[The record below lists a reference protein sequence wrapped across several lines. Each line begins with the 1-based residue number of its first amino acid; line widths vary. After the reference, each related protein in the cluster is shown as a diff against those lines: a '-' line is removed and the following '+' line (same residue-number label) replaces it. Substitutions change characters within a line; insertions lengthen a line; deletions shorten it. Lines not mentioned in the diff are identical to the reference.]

1 MSTPRRR
8 WPRHLDHYYWL
19 TAYLAARDMQTRT
32 CRLVATIILGLGAIP
47 STLMMSSVGP
57 DGLQNRL
64 LAGVITVCCVV
75 MGALWLRH
83 CWPTRTQ
90 SQLCVV
96 VGTVCIAVACLIED
110 HPVIGLLG
118 STAFAV
124 LSAFTAFF
132 HSARLLAFTWTVGVA
147 TLGVLAL
154 RLATIDAALAVCS
167 VVLIALVNVFVAF
180 ACRMVTRLIDTEI
193 LHGEIEPL
201 TGLLNRDG
209 FSDHVAPLIGARRRD
224 DDRYLIVLVVN
235 LDSFSLLTAMTG
247 AAGGSRAR
255 VAIGQRLRET
265 VRRDA
270 IIAHIGDAEFF
281 IADLFTTP
289 DPFVLTER
297 IRGTIRTAPFRLTAS
312 IGGVSTP
319 LQPLATYPPHD
330 VCEELLT
337 IATTAMYEAR
347 KAGGN
352 QARHVLSPAL
362 AVLDDPD
369 SQEDWPDT
377 DISA

>member
-8 WPRHLDHYYWL
+8 WPSHLDHYYWL

-75 MGALWLRH
+75 MGAQWLRH

-132 HSARLLAFTWTVGVA
+132 HSARLLAFTWTVGVV

-180 ACRMVTRLIDTEI
+180 PGRTITRLIDTEI

-209 FSDHVAPLIGARRRD
+209 FYDHIATLIGARRRD

-297 IRGTIRTAPFRLTAS
+297 ICGTVRTAPFRLTAS

-330 VCEELLT
+330 VCGELLT

-352 QARHVLSPAL
+352 QARHVPSPAL
-362 AVLDDPD
+362 AVLDDLD
-369 SQEDWPDT
+369 SQEDWPDI
-377 DISA
+377 DRSA

>member
-47 STLMMSSVGP
+47 STLMVSSVGP
-57 DGLQNRL
+57 NGLQSQL

-75 MGALWLRH
+75 MGVLWLRH

-132 HSARLLAFTWTVGVA
+132 HSARLLAFTWTVGVV

-180 ACRMVTRLIDTEI
+180 ACRTITRLIDTEI

-209 FSDHVAPLIGARRRD
+209 FYDHIATLIGARRRD

-247 AAGGSRAR
+247 AAGGNRVR

-297 IRGTIRTAPFRLTAS
+297 IRGTVRTAPFRLTAS
-312 IGGVSTP
+312 IGAVSTP
-319 LQPLATYPPHD
+319 LPPLATYPPHD
-330 VCEELLT
+330 VCGELLT

-352 QARHVLSPAL
+352 QARHVPSPAL
-362 AVLDDPD
+362 AVLDDLD
-369 SQEDWPDT
+369 SQEDWPDI
-377 DISA
+377 DRSA

>member
-1 MSTPRRR
+1 
-8 WPRHLDHYYWL
+8 
-19 TAYLAARDMQTRT
+19 MQTRT

-47 STLMMSSVGP
+47 STLMVSSVGP
-57 DGLQNRL
+57 NGLQSQL

-75 MGALWLRH
+75 MGVLWLRH

-132 HSARLLAFTWTVGVA
+132 HSARLLAFTWTVGVV

-180 ACRMVTRLIDTEI
+180 PCRMVTRLIDTEI

-209 FSDHVAPLIGARRRD
+209 FYDHIATLIGARRRD

-247 AAGGSRAR
+247 AAGGNRVR

-289 DPFVLTER
+289 DPVVLTER
-297 IRGTIRTAPFRLTAS
+297 IRGTVRTAPFRLTAS
-312 IGGVSTP
+312 IGAVSTP
-319 LQPLATYPPHD
+319 LPPLATYPPHD

-352 QARHVLSPAL
+352 QARHVPSPAL
-362 AVLDDPD
+362 AVLDDLD
-369 SQEDWPDT
+369 SQEDWPDI
-377 DISA
+377 DRSA

>member
-1 MSTPRRR
+1 VSTPRRR

-96 VGTVCIAVACLIED
+96 VGTVCIAVASLIED

-132 HSARLLAFTWTVGVA
+132 HSPRLLAFTWTVGVVTLGGELAHIIDKRDPDELPVIVSNLFPSALQSRKARAGRVTHWTEA
-147 TLGVLAL
+147 TLIRVSGIIA
-154 RLATIDAALAVCS
+154 AISGIAAL
-167 VVLIALVNVFVAF
+167 VLWLWS
-180 ACRMVTRLIDTEI
+180 
-193 LHGEIEPL
+193 H
-201 TGLLNRDG
+201 
-209 FSDHVAPLIGARRRD
+209 
-224 DDRYLIVLVVN
+224 
-235 LDSFSLLTAMTG
+235 
-247 AAGGSRAR
+247 
-255 VAIGQRLRET
+255 
-265 VRRDA
+265 
-270 IIAHIGDAEFF
+270 FF
-281 IADLFTTP
+281 
-289 DPFVLTER
+289 
-297 IRGTIRTAPFRLTAS
+297 
-312 IGGVSTP
+312 
-319 LQPLATYPPHD
+319 H
-330 VCEELLT
+330 
-337 IATTAMYEAR
+337 
-347 KAGGN
+347 
-352 QARHVLSPAL
+352 
-362 AVLDDPD
+362 
-369 SQEDWPDT
+369 
-377 DISA
+377 

>member
-75 MGALWLRH
+75 MGAQWLRH

-132 HSARLLAFTWTVGVA
+132 HSARLLAFTWTVGVV

-180 ACRMVTRLIDTEI
+180 ACRTITRLIDTEI

-209 FSDHVAPLIGARRRD
+209 FYDHVATLIGARRRD

-289 DPFVLTER
+289 DPVVLTER
-297 IRGTIRTAPFRLTAS
+297 ICGTVRTAPFRLTAS

-352 QARHVLSPAL
+352 QARHVPSPAL
-362 AVLDDPD
+362 AVLDDLD
-369 SQEDWPDT
+369 SQEDWPDI
-377 DISA
+377 DRSA

>member
-75 MGALWLRH
+75 MGAQWLRH

-132 HSARLLAFTWTVGVA
+132 HSARLLAFTWTVGVV

-180 ACRMVTRLIDTEI
+180 ACRTITRLIDTEI

-209 FSDHVAPLIGARRRD
+209 FYDHIATLIGARRRD

-247 AAGGSRAR
+247 AAGGNRVR

-297 IRGTIRTAPFRLTAS
+297 ICGTVRTAPFRLTAS

-330 VCEELLT
+330 VCGELLT

-352 QARHVLSPAL
+352 QARHVPSPAL
-362 AVLDDPD
+362 AVLDDLD
-369 SQEDWPDT
+369 SQEDWPDI
-377 DISA
+377 DRSA

>member
-1 MSTPRRR
+1 VSTSRRR
-8 WPRHLDHYYWL
+8 WPRHFDHYYWL

-75 MGALWLRH
+75 MGVLWLRH

-90 SQLCVV
+90 SRLCVV

-132 HSARLLAFTWTVGVA
+132 HSARLLALTWTVGVA

-180 ACRMVTRLIDTEI
+180 PCRTITRLIDTEI
-193 LHGEIEPL
+193 LHGQIEPL

-209 FSDHVAPLIGARRRD
+209 FYDHIATLIGARRRD

-247 AAGGSRAR
+247 APGGNR

-297 IRGTIRTAPFRLTAS
+297 IRGTVRTAPFRLTAS
-312 IGGVSTP
+312 IGAVSTP
-319 LQPLATYPPHD
+319 LPPLASYPPHD

-352 QARHVLSPAL
+352 QARHVPSPAL
-362 AVLDDPD
+362 AVLDDLD
-369 SQEDWPDT
+369 SQEDWPDI
-377 DISA
+377 DRSA

>member
-1 MSTPRRR
+1 
-8 WPRHLDHYYWL
+8 
-19 TAYLAARDMQTRT
+19 
-32 CRLVATIILGLGAIP
+32 
-47 STLMMSSVGP
+47 
-57 DGLQNRL
+57 
-64 LAGVITVCCVV
+64 V
-75 MGALWLRH
+75 MGAQWLRH

-132 HSARLLAFTWTVGVA
+132 HSARLLAFTWTVGVV

-154 RLATIDAALAVCS
+154 RLASIDAALAVCS

-180 ACRMVTRLIDTEI
+180 ACRTITRLIDTEI

-209 FSDHVAPLIGARRRD
+209 FYDHIATLIGARSRD

-247 AAGGSRAR
+247 AAGGNRVR

-297 IRGTIRTAPFRLTAS
+297 IRGTVRTAPVRLTAS
-312 IGGVSTP
+312 IGAVSTTLP
-319 LQPLATYPPHD
+319 PLATYPPHD

-362 AVLDDPD
+362 AVIDDLD
-369 SQEDWPDT
+369 SQEDRPDI
-377 DISA
+377 DRSA

>member
-1 MSTPRRR
+1 
-8 WPRHLDHYYWL
+8 
-19 TAYLAARDMQTRT
+19 MQTRT

-75 MGALWLRH
+75 MGAQWLRH

-132 HSARLLAFTWTVGVA
+132 HSARLLAFTWTVGVV

-180 ACRMVTRLIDTEI
+180 ACRTITRLIDTEI

-209 FSDHVAPLIGARRRD
+209 FYDHIATLIGARRRD

-247 AAGGSRAR
+247 AAGGSRVR

-265 VRRDA
+265 VRRNA

-297 IRGTIRTAPFRLTAS
+297 ICGTVRTAPFRLTAS

-352 QARHVLSPAL
+352 QARHVPSPAL
-362 AVLDDPD
+362 AVLDDLD
-369 SQEDWPDT
+369 SQEDWPDI
-377 DISA
+377 DRSA

>member
-75 MGALWLRH
+75 MGAQWLRH

-132 HSARLLAFTWTVGVA
+132 HSARLLAFTWTVGVI

-180 ACRMVTRLIDTEI
+180 PCRMVTRLIDTEI

-209 FSDHVAPLIGARRRD
+209 FYDHIATLIGARRRD

-247 AAGGSRAR
+247 AAGGNRVR

-265 VRRDA
+265 VRREA

-297 IRGTIRTAPFRLTAS
+297 ICGTVRTAPFRLTAS

-319 LQPLATYPPHD
+319 VQPLATYPPHD
-330 VCEELLT
+330 VCGELLT

-352 QARHVLSPAL
+352 QARHVPSPAL
-362 AVLDDPD
+362 AVLDDLD
-369 SQEDWPDT
+369 SQEDWPDI
-377 DISA
+377 DRSA